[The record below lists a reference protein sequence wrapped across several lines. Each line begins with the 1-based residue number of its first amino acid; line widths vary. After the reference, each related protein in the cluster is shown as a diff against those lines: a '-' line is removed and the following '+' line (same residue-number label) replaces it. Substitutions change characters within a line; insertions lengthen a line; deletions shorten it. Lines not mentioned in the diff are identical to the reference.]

1 MKAVLSITF
10 LFCCFLLLLDSSIS
24 LPLCLHSSLCIFSS
38 FAITFWVLQTQFH
51 YRCICV
57 TLFLFGVGRP
67 FNLNTK
73 LGFCPYNGSTCCNS
87 TEAIPTDE
95 CIWSWLCLDCEINTL
110 WGKVLVF
117 PNHVVC
123 RGLKKKGN
131 SVFFLVS
138 LP

>member
-24 LPLCLHSSLCIFSS
+24 LPLCLHS
-38 FAITFWVLQTQFH
+38 
-51 YRCICV
+51 R
-57 TLFLFGVGRP
+57 RP

-95 CIWSWLCLDCEINTL
+95 CI
-110 WGKVLVF
+110 
-117 PNHVVC
+117 
-123 RGLKKKGN
+123 
-131 SVFFLVS
+131 
-138 LP
+138 